1 MKAICSLSSKR
12 KHWGFSLWWD
22 LTYFYLNSRWCM
34 WFSIQRTSCFSPPYH
49 HWIQPQAVNSLM
61 LAWRTSVH
69 IKHIIALAPT
79 WCRVFLYIN
88 KNMVYSITPHRRDDR
103 AVLFYIEPR
112 FYPLLRCPIIS
123 LLSIYFCFRSLSLS
137 YSCFLS
143 PCVQWVWCFSFSLSE
158 VVSGVQRWRV
168 SGVRVS
174 LLTADERKKHP
185 DQNVC

>member
-1 MKAICSLSSKR
+1 
-12 KHWGFSLWWD
+12 
-22 LTYFYLNSRWCM
+22 
-34 WFSIQRTSCFSPPYH
+34 
-49 HWIQPQAVNSLM
+49 M

-69 IKHIIALAPT
+69 IKHIIALIPT
-79 WCRVFLYIN
+79 WCHVFLYIN
-88 KNMVYSITPHRRDDR
+88 KNMVYSSTPHRRDDR
-103 AVLFYIEPR
+103 AVLFHIEPR
-112 FYPLLRCPIIS
+112 FYPLLWCPIIS

-174 LLTADERKKHP
+174 YWQRMKEKNIQIKTSVNCVNGRQTLLSIRGSSR
-185 DQNVC
+185 